1 MKTIAVLPVKRWSAA
16 KRRLDGDLSSGTRR
30 ALAEAM
36 VTDVLVALR
45 RATAVDA
52 VLMVTG
58 EEGATALAY
67 GYGADVVDDP
77 ADAGHNEAAR
87 RGVAEAVAR
96 GADRVLL
103 IPGDCPAL
111 DPAEVDALLGRPR
124 GGMSEV
130 VVVPDRHG
138 TGTNALVL
146 TPPDV
151 MAPAFGPGSRDRHVA
166 AAQDAGA
173 TCAVEEVRS
182 LMFDVDTAD
191 DLDALREMLAGASGN
206 AAHTRGMLNRL
217 ARR

>member
-1 MKTIAVLPVKRWSAA
+1 MKTIAVLPVKRWNAA
-16 KRRLDGDLSSGTRR
+16 KQRLGDDLSGGTRR

-45 RATAVDA
+45 RARAVDE

-77 ADAGHNEAAR
+77 SDAGHNEAAR
-87 RGVAEAVAR
+87 RGVAEAAAR
-96 GADRVLL
+96 SAERVLL
-103 IPGDCPAL
+103 VPGDCPAL
-111 DPAEVDALLGRPR
+111 DPLELDALLGRPR
-124 GGMSEV
+124 SGMSEV

-146 TPPDV
+146 VPPEV
-151 MAPAFGPGSRDRHVA
+151 MAPSFGPGSRDRHVA

-191 DLDALREMLAGASGN
+191 DLDALRELLAGVTGN
-206 AAHTRGMLNRL
+206 AAHTRGLLNRL
-217 ARR
+217 ERR

>member
-16 KRRLDGDLSSGTRR
+16 KRRLGDDLTGGTRR

-45 RATAVDA
+45 RAKAVDE

-58 EEGATALAY
+58 ESGAIQLAY
-67 GYGADVVDDP
+67 GYEADVVDDP
-77 ADAGHNEAAR
+77 ADAGHNDAAR

-96 GADRVLL
+96 EADRVLL
-103 IPGDCPAL
+103 VPGDCPAL
-111 DPAEVDALLGRPR
+111 DPGELDALLSRPR

-130 VVVPDRHG
+130 LVVPDRHS

-151 MAPAFGPGSRDRHVA
+151 ITPAFGPGSRDRHVA
-166 AAQDAGA
+166 AAQEAGA
-173 TCAVEEVRS
+173 ACAVEEVRS

-191 DLDALREMLAGASGN
+191 DLDALRELLAGATGN